1 MTEELGGMKVYT
13 LDEIPEPDTSYFL
26 PWTLDMLY
34 QVEPE
39 LKEIA
44 ARTLAPKP
52 KRRKFDAKI
61 DAYNAAK
68 DDAWK
73 LVGWYARDP
82 RLRSQGA
89 WDCYFD
95 YILDELRI

>member
-1 MTEELGGMKVYT
+1 MIEEFGGVKFCT
-13 LDEIPEPDTSYFL
+13 LDEIPEESDTSYFL

-44 ARTLAPKP
+44 ARTVAQ
-52 KRRKFDAKI
+52 KRRRYQTKR
-61 DAYNAAK
+61 DAYVKAK

-73 LVGWYARDP
+73 LVGWEARDP
-82 RLRSQGA
+82 RLRSQEA
-89 WDCYFD
+89 WDCYFR
-95 YILDELRI
+95 YILDELGI